1 MPERVRALMSVGMSD
16 PSGESRRQVRRV
28 YVRHQSLSGD
38 LFVPTM
44 DFETLGE
51 LKLEATERLEA
62 LGVVLPSG
70 LKVIRRGP
78 GPRSSKAHPRA
89 RPAARLDGLMDVP
102 PAPVSAKHRTTSSFL
117 SQYSQTL
124 RFRLRMIVCVCMC
137 HN

>member
-1 MPERVRALMSVGMSD
+1 M
-16 PSGESRRQVRRV
+16 

-70 LKVIRRGP
+70 LKVLRRGP